1 MVLSLR
7 KITLEIIVTCSSPAA
22 RQGFSFAPAMLAAI
36 SRIDKPYKILSLSL
50 SLAESGDTEEPGWFS
65 LSDGSRHGGIKLF
78 E

>member
-22 RQGFSFAPAMLAAI
+22 RQGFSFSPAMLAAI

-50 SLAESGDTEEPGWFS
+50 TLEESGDTEEPGRFN
-65 LSDGSRHGGIKLF
+65 LPDDSRHGGIKLF